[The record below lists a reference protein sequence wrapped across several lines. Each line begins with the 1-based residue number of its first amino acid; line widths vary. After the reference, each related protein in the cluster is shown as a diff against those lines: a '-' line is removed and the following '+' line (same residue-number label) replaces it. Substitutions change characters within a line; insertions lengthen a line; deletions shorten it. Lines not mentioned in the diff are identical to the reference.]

1 MRGESMVIN
10 TISSQKFNLSVSDAM
25 KYSQAGSVLI
35 TENGRPTHVL
45 LTYEN
50 YQRLSGVKGSVV
62 ELLTLPGAEDID
74 LSIATRKDFPVAANF
89 FS

>member
-1 MRGESMVIN
+1 MVIN
-10 TISSQKFNLSVSDAM
+10 TISSQKFNLSVSAM

-35 TENGRPTHVL
+35 TENGRRTHVL

>member
-1 MRGESMVIN
+1 MTIN

-25 KYSQAGSVLI
+25 KNSQTGPVLI
-35 TENGRPTHVL
+35 TENGRPTHVF

-62 ELLTLPGAEDID
+62 ELLALPGAEDID
-74 LSIATRKDFPVAANF
+74 LSIPTMKVFPIAADLF
-89 FS
+89 

>member
-25 KYSQAGSVLI
+25 KYSQAGPVLI
-35 TENGRPTHVL
+35 TENRRPTHVL

-62 ELLTLPGAEDID
+62 ELLALPGAEDID

>member
-1 MRGESMVIN
+1 MVIN

-25 KYSQAGSVLI
+25 KNSQVGPVLI

-62 ELLTLPGAEDID
+62 ELLALPGAEDID
-74 LSIATRKDFPVAANF
+74 LSIPTMKVFPISADFF
-89 FS
+89 

>member
-1 MRGESMVIN
+1 M
-10 TISSQKFNLSVSDAM
+10 QKILSRT
-25 KYSQAGSVLI
+25 GPLFI
-35 TENGRPTHVL
+35 TKDGRPSHVL

-50 YQRLSGVKGSVV
+50 YQRLSRIKRSVV
-62 ELLTLPGAEDID
+62 ELLALPGAEDID

>member
-10 TISSQKFNLSVSDAM
+10 TISSQKFNLSLSAM

-62 ELLTLPGAEDID
+62 ELLALPGAEDID
-74 LSIATRKDFPVAANF
+74 LSIATMKDFPVAANF

>member
-1 MRGESMVIN
+1 MVIN
-10 TISSQKFNLSVSDAM
+10 TISSQKFNLSLSAM

-74 LSIATRKDFPVAANF
+74 LSIATMKDFPVAANF